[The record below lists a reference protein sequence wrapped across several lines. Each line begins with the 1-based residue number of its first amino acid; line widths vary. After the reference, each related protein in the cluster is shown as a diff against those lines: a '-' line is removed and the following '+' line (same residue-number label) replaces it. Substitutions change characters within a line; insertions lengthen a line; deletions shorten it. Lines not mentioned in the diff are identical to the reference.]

1 MESNKMG
8 AEDLSQLKALQQDFA
23 NARLQ
28 IGDAVVNISR
38 LEQTKKSLT
47 FDVENKATELQNFV
61 SSLEEKYGKSRVN
74 LETGELIKDGNS

>member
-1 MESNKMG
+1 MG

-28 IGDAVVNISR
+28 LGAAVVNISR